1 MLVAAADLVKLKQ
14 ALLDLVGE
22 VLVEVEMV
30 VMALLEHMAQVAA
43 VAEEESLPQQDTE
56 VMVVQVL
63 L

>member
-1 MLVAAADLVKLKQ
+1 MLAVAADLVKLKQ

-30 VMALLEHMAQVAA
+30 VMALLEHMAQVVE

>member
-14 ALLDLVGE
+14 ALLGLVGE